1 MTLTLMSSNEI
12 NIHSSGDQYDVDQAD
27 EVSGSVIIYW
37 DVVLLFLRM
46 NELIKDYLIRE
57 RN

>member
-1 MTLTLMSSNEI
+1 M
-12 NIHSSGDQYDVDQAD
+12 AD
-27 EVSGSVIIYW
+27 DVSGSVVIYW